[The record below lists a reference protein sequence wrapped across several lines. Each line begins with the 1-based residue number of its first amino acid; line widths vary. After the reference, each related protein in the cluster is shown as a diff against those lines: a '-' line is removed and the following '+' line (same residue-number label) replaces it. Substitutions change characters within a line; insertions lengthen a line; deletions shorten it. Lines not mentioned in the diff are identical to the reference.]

1 MKKASRK
8 AVEKRAQELGL
19 EIEIDANSLYPCIF
33 AWSPKGYVFAA
44 NGCHTIQAGY
54 AGRGFPVGEL
64 YAEMFEDLSHGL
76 EVCETQG
83 CDVCD
88 PYEE

>member
-1 MKKASRK
+1 MKTASRK

-19 EIEIDANSLYPCIF
+19 EIEFNVNSLYPCIF
-33 AWSPKGYVFAA
+33 AWSPIGSVFAA
-44 NGCHTIQAGY
+44 NGCHTIQVGY

-64 YAEMFEDLSHGL
+64 YALMLEDLKPGL
-76 EVCETQG
+76 EDCETEG
-83 CDVCD
+83 CDTCD